1 MDKLSRWIGKKGFID
16 IFVLKNNNEK
26 DNMDDKL
33 QLLISRL
40 KEYKSAVIAFS
51 GGVDSTFLARIAKD
65 VFGDN
70 LLLITATSST
80 YPFYELDEAK
90 SLAEMLGIKHKI
102 IVSEEIDIPGYADN
116 PPDRCYYC
124 KSELFGKIKYIASN
138 EGFEVIFD
146 GSNADDLKDFR
157 PGMKAKQEKGVI
169 SPLADSGFT
178 KDDIRYFS
186 SELKLPT
193 ASKQSYA
200 CLASRFPYGEKITK
214 VKLDRLAMAEFEV
227 RKLGFSQFR
236 IRSHENLAR
245 LEFIPAEMEKAWE
258 IKDKLTDICKNFG
271 FTFVTID
278 LKGYRTGS
286 MNEVLPESVKLNF
299 LKTDTK

>member
-1 MDKLSRWIGKKGFID
+1 
-16 IFVLKNNNEK
+16 
-26 DNMDDKL
+26 MDDNLHRLK
-33 QLLISRL
+33 IRL

-65 VFGDN
+65 IFGDK

-80 YPFYELDEAK
+80 YPFYELEEAK
-90 SLAEMLGIKHKI
+90 SLAELLGIKHKI

-124 KSELFGKIKYIASN
+124 KSELFGKIQHIASM
-138 EGFEVIFD
+138 EGYEAVLD
-146 GSNADDLKDFR
+146 GSNADDLNDFR
-157 PGMKAKQEKGVI
+157 PGMRAKQEKGVI

-178 KDDIRYFS
+178 KSEIRRLS
-186 SELKLPT
+186 ADLNLPT
-193 ASKQSYA
+193 ATKQSYA

-214 VKLDRLAMAEFEV
+214 TKLDRLATAEFEV
-227 RKLGFSQFR
+227 RKLGFTQFR

-245 LEFIPAEMEKAWE
+245 LEFIQPEMDKAWE
-258 IKDKLTDICKNFG
+258 IRERLTEICINSG

-286 MNEVLPESVKLNF
+286 MNEVLTESVKTSF
-299 LKTDTK
+299 LKTDKS

>member
-1 MDKLSRWIGKKGFID
+1 MI
-16 IFVLKNNNEK
+16 
-26 DNMDDKL
+26 MDDKI
-33 QLLISRL
+33 ISL
-40 KEYKSAVIAFS
+40 KNYLSKYKSAVIAFS
-51 GGVDSTFLARIAKD
+51 GGVDSTFLARVAKD

-80 YPFYELDEAK
+80 YPFYELEEAK
-90 SLAEMLGIKHKI
+90 SLAEILEIKHRI

-124 KSELFGKIKYIASN
+124 KSELFGKIKFIAGK
-138 EGFEVIFD
+138 EGYEAVLD

-169 SPLADSGFT
+169 SPLADNGFT
-178 KDDIRYFS
+178 KKDIRHFS
-186 SELKLPT
+186 AEYKLPT
-193 ASKQSYA
+193 ATKQSYA

-214 VKLDRLAMAEFEV
+214 PKLDRLAMAEFEV
-227 RKLGFSQFR
+227 RKLGFTQFR

-245 LEFIPAEMEKAWE
+245 FEFIQAEMDKAWKLKDLLTE
-258 IKDKLTDICKNFG
+258 ICQKSG
-271 FTFVTID
+271 FSFVTID

-286 MNEVLPESVKLNF
+286 MNEVLSESVKAGF
-299 LKTDTK
+299 LKK

>member
-1 MDKLSRWIGKKGFID
+1 
-16 IFVLKNNNEK
+16 
-26 DNMDDKL
+26 MDDKL

-40 KEYKSAVIAFS
+40 KEHKSAVIAFS

-65 VFGDN
+65 VFGDK
-70 LLLITATSST
+70 LVLITATSST

-90 SLAEMLGIKHKI
+90 SLAVMLGIKHKI

-124 KSELFGKIKYIASN
+124 KSELFGKIKYIASQ
-138 EGFEVIFD
+138 EGYEVIFD

-178 KDDIRYFS
+178 KNDIRHFS
-186 SELKLPT
+186 AELNLPT

-214 VKLDRLAMAEFEV
+214 DKLDRLAAAEFEI
-227 RKLGFSQFR
+227 RKLGFTQFR

-245 LEFIPAEMEKAWE
+245 FEFIPAEMDKAWK
-258 IKDKLTDICKNFG
+258 IKDKLIEICKSSG
-271 FTFVTID
+271 FTYVTID

-286 MNEVLPESVKLNF
+286 MNEVLAESVKVDF
-299 LKTDTK
+299 LKNVRSSRL

>member
-1 MDKLSRWIGKKGFID
+1 
-16 IFVLKNNNEK
+16 
-26 DNMDDKL
+26 MDDKL
-33 QLLISRL
+33 LLLKSRL

-90 SLAEMLGIKHKI
+90 SLAAMLGINHKI
-102 IVSEEIDIPGYADN
+102 IISEEIEIPGYADN

-124 KSELFGKIKYIASN
+124 KSELFGKIKYIASK
-138 EGFEVIFD
+138 EGFDAILD

-178 KDDIRYFS
+178 KNDIRHFS
-186 SELKLPT
+186 AELKLPT
-193 ASKQSYA
+193 ATKQSYA

-245 LEFIPAEMEKAWE
+245 FEFIPAEMDKAWE
-258 IKDKLTDICKNFG
+258 IKDKLTEICKNSG
-271 FTFVTID
+271 FNFATID
-278 LKGYRTGS
+278 LKGYRSGS
-286 MNEVLPESVKLNF
+286 MNEVLSESVKANF
-299 LKTDTK
+299 LKNDTK

>member
-1 MDKLSRWIGKKGFID
+1 MEEKLEI
-16 IFVLKNNNEK
+16 LK
-26 DNMDDKL
+26 
-33 QLLISRL
+33 SRL
-40 KEYKSAVIAFS
+40 KAYQSAVIAFS
-51 GGVDSTFLARIAKD
+51 GGVDSTFLARISKD

-70 LLLITATSST
+70 LLLVTATSST

-90 SLAEMLGIKHKI
+90 SLAILLGIKHKI

-124 KSELFGKIKYIASN
+124 KSELFGKIKYIASL
-138 EGFEVIFD
+138 EGYQAVLD

-178 KDDIRYFS
+178 KGDIRYFS
-186 SELKLPT
+186 AKYNLPT
-193 ASKQSYA
+193 AAKQSYA

-214 VKLDRLAMAEFEV
+214 VKLDRLATAEFEV
-227 RKLGFSQFR
+227 RKLGFTQFR
-236 IRSHENLAR
+236 IRSHENMAR
-245 LEFIPAEMEKAWE
+245 FEFIPSEMDKAWAIRE
-258 IKDKLTDICKNFG
+258 KLTEICKNSG

-286 MNEVLPESVKLNF
+286 MNEVLSDLVKANF
-299 LKTDTK
+299 QKK

>member
-1 MDKLSRWIGKKGFID
+1 
-16 IFVLKNNNEK
+16 
-26 DNMDDKL
+26 MDDNL
-33 QLLISRL
+33 NRLITRL

-65 VFGDN
+65 VFGDK

-80 YPFYELDEAK
+80 YPFYELEEAK
-90 SLAEMLGIKHKI
+90 SLAELLGIKHKI

-124 KSELFGKIKYIASN
+124 KSELFGKIKHIASL
-138 EGFEVIFD
+138 EGYEAVLD
-146 GSNADDLKDFR
+146 GSNADDLNDFR
-157 PGMKAKQEKGVI
+157 PGMRAKQEKGVI

-178 KDDIRYFS
+178 KIDIRRLS
-186 SELKLPT
+186 ANLDLPT
-193 ASKQSYA
+193 ATKQSYA

-214 VKLDRLAMAEFEV
+214 IKLDRLAMAEFEV
-227 RKLGFSQFR
+227 RKLGFTQFR

-245 LEFIPAEMEKAWE
+245 FEFIPSEMDKAWE
-258 IKDKLTDICKNFG
+258 VKDKLTAICQNSG

-278 LKGYRTGS
+278 LKGYRSGS
-286 MNEVLPESVKLNF
+286 MNEVLSESAKTNY
-299 LKTDTK
+299 LKK